1 MSDYETND
9 QPPVS
14 RKWYQAIGPA
24 VITACVV
31 IGPGSIMTSSNVGA
45 TQGYGMAWVVVLS
58 VIFMLTFMTMGAKL
72 GVVTQE
78 SPSEIIRKRMG
89 KLMAILIGCSVFFIS
104 AAFQFGNNLGVHMA
118 LVEFI
123 EWDYLIVL
131 FNLVAILFLLAF
143 KEQYKVL
150 EKVMMCFVALM
161 LISFAINLSVAI
173 FNNPRPGEILAGF
186 NPFAVRTL
194 DINVLGLIG
203 TTFVVSAAFYQS
215 YLVKHKG
222 WSKKDIKIGLIDVRV
237 GSVVMGL
244 ITLMLIF
251 TPATLFH
258 PDYKYQ
264 RVVSINEDVMPE
276 TLKGNANPTLS
287 YLISEGIIEDQK
299 HSPSSRILTISDE
312 SIITDST
319 EDSLEYGTTRVTEI
333 IEAVTNEKTKSKDG
347 TLVTK
352 WVFVPHAAIETINKQ
367 YKSEKQLLS
376 LKKRAFGDIVELG
389 TSLEALFKGIG
400 PTIFYF
406 GVFAAAYSSFLV
418 NSMIGGFILSDGL
431 GLGQNANDKWPR
443 ILTICVLLVGMFVGL
458 YAIIELDGERPVTLV
473 VAAQAM
479 TVLASPLVAGVLLYL
494 TCNKTIMGDQKNGPL
509 LTTLGIIGFLV
520 LLAMSL
526 KTLFTAVLP
535 KLGL

>member
-9 QPPVS
+9 ETPVS

-173 FNNPRPGEILAGF
+173 FNNPRPGEILSGF

-194 DINVLGLIG
+194 DINVLGLVG

-215 YLVKHKG
+215 YLVKLIAVML
-222 WSKKDIKIGLIDVRV
+222 KDICAKVLVL
-237 GSVVMGL
+237 MGL
-244 ITLMLIF
+244 L
-251 TPATLFH
+251 
-258 PDYKYQ
+258 
-264 RVVSINEDVMPE
+264 
-276 TLKGNANPTLS
+276 
-287 YLISEGIIEDQK
+287 
-299 HSPSSRILTISDE
+299 
-312 SIITDST
+312 
-319 EDSLEYGTTRVTEI
+319 
-333 IEAVTNEKTKSKDG
+333 
-347 TLVTK
+347 
-352 WVFVPHAAIETINKQ
+352 
-367 YKSEKQLLS
+367 
-376 LKKRAFGDIVELG
+376 
-389 TSLEALFKGIG
+389 
-400 PTIFYF
+400 
-406 GVFAAAYSSFLV
+406 
-418 NSMIGGFILSDGL
+418 
-431 GLGQNANDKWPR
+431 
-443 ILTICVLLVGMFVGL
+443 
-458 YAIIELDGERPVTLV
+458 
-473 VAAQAM
+473 
-479 TVLASPLVAGVLLYL
+479 
-494 TCNKTIMGDQKNGPL
+494 
-509 LTTLGIIGFLV
+509 
-520 LLAMSL
+520 
-526 KTLFTAVLP
+526 
-535 KLGL
+535 

>member
-1 MSDYETND
+1 MSEHETTE
-9 QPPVS
+9 QVPS

-31 IGPGSIMTSSNVGA
+31 IGPGSILTSSNVGA

-78 SPSEIIRKRMG
+78 STSDVIRKRMG
-89 KLMAILIGCSVFFIS
+89 RTMAILIGCSVFFIS

-123 EWDYLIVL
+123 DWDYLIVI
-131 FNLVAILFLLAF
+131 FNAIAILFLLVF

-150 EKVMMCFVALM
+150 EKAMMCFVALM
-161 LISFAINLSVAI
+161 LVSFAINLSVAI
-173 FNNPRPGEILAGF
+173 FNNPRPGEIFSGF

-194 DINVLGLIG
+194 DINVLGLVG

-222 WSKKDIKIGLIDVRV
+222 WSTKDIKTGLIDVRV

-264 RVVSINEDVMPE
+264 RVVSVDSDIIPSTMKTSE
-276 TLKGNANPTLS
+276 NPSLS
-287 YLISEGIIEDQK
+287 YLISKGLVEDK
-299 HSPSSRILTISDE
+299 KYPKATKILTISDE
-312 SIITDST
+312 AIAESS
-319 EDSLEYGTTRVTEI
+319 EDSLSYGSTRVSEI
-333 IEAVTNEKTKSKDG
+333 IQT
-347 TLVTK
+347 VTK
-352 WVFVPHAAIETINKQ
+352 EQIRSDDRSLVAKWAFVPHTALEAINKQ
-367 YKSEKQLLS
+367 YSTDKVTPIS
-376 LKKRAFGDIVELG
+376 LKQRAFGDIVEIG
-389 TSLEALFKGIG
+389 TSLNALFKGVG
-400 PTIFYF
+400 PMIFYF

-443 ILTICVLLVGMFVGL
+443 ILTIGVLLAGMFVGL
-458 YAIIELDGERPVTLV
+458 YAIIALDGARPVTLV
-473 VAAQAM
+473 VSAQAM

-494 TCNKTIMGDQKNGPL
+494 TCKESIMGEHKNGPL
-509 LTTLGIIGFLV
+509 LTTIGVIGFLV
-520 LLAMSL
+520 LVAMSL
-526 KTLFTAVLP
+526 KTLLTAVLP

>member
-1 MSDYETND
+1 MSEYSDTEQ
-9 QPPVS
+9 QPAT

-45 TQGYGMAWVVVLS
+45 TQGYGMAWVVVIS
-58 VIFMLTFMTMGAKL
+58 VVFMLTFMTMGAKL

-78 SPSEIIRKRMG
+78 SPSEIIRQRLG
-89 KLMAILIGCSVFFIS
+89 KFMAILIGCSVFFIS

-118 LVEFI
+118 LVEFLD
-123 EWDYLIVL
+123 WDYLIVL
-131 FNLVAILFLLAF
+131 FNLIAILFLLVF

-150 EKVMMCFVALM
+150 EKAMMCFVALM

-173 FNNPRPGEILAGF
+173 FNNPRPGEILSGF

-194 DINVLGLIG
+194 DINVLGLVG

-222 WSKKDIKIGLIDVRV
+222 WTTKDIKTGLIDVRV
-237 GSVVMGL
+237 GSIVMGL

-264 RVVSINEDVMPE
+264 QVVSLDASFIPDSHKED
-276 TLKGNANPTLS
+276 KNPTTSFLVS
-287 YLISEGIIEDQK
+287 KGIIEAQDYPK
-299 HSPSSRILTISDE
+299 ETRVITIADKAIVAPSIE
-312 SIITDST
+312 A
-319 EDSLEYGTTRVTEI
+319 LEYGTPRVSEI
-333 IEAVTNEKTKSKDG
+333 IQAVTMEQTKANDK
-347 TLVTK
+347 TLVNK
-352 WVFVPHAAIETINKQ
+352 WVFVPHASLESINSQ
-367 YKSEKQLLS
+367 YLANEKKPFS
-376 LKKRAFGDIVELG
+376 LKARSFGDIVEIG
-389 TSLEALFKGIG
+389 TSLESLFKGIG

-443 ILTICVLLVGMFVGL
+443 ILTIGVLLVGMAVGL
-458 YAIIELDGERPVTLV
+458 YAIIALDGARPVTLV

-494 TCNKTIMGDQKNGPL
+494 TCNGAIMGKHKNGPL
-509 LTTLGIIGFLV
+509 LTTLGVIGFIILV
-520 LLAMSL
+520 AMSI
-526 KTLFTAVLP
+526 KTLLTAVLP